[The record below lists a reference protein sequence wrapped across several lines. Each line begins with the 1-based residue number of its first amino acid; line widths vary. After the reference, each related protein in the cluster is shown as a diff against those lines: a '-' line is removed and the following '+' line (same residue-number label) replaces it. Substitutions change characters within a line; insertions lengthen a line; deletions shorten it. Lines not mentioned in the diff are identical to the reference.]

1 MIVEV
6 LYPEFGNLFGD
17 MANMRY
23 LQACAPDIEFVYT
36 DIRSTP
42 RFVNERVDMLY
53 LGSMPER
60 KQVMAMEQL
69 KPHVQRLKELI
80 EDGVVVLATG
90 NAMELFGQYISDLGD
105 NCGNKTEMLGLFP
118 FHADRKIQEIRHNS
132 MFLGDF
138 DGIAMVG
145 CRSQFSFCR
154 GEFTHPF
161 IQVRGGCG
169 NSPEDKTEGI
179 HYKNLFATYLL
190 GPLLVLN
197 PQFTKY
203 LLRLL
208 GHDDTL
214 AFEQQA
220 MEAYQLRLSQLE
232 DPNANF
238 HIG

>member
-1 MIVEV
+1 MTVEV
-6 LYPEFGNLFGD
+6 LYPEFGNLYGD

-23 LQACAPDIEFVYT
+23 LQACAPDAEFVYT

-42 RFVNERVDMLY
+42 RFVTEHVDMLY

-60 KQVMAMEQL
+60 KQEIAVEKL
-69 KPHVQRLKELI
+69 LPHVQRLKELI
-80 EDGVVVLATG
+80 EEGVVVLATG
-90 NAMELFGQYISDLGD
+90 NAMELLGEYISDDGR
-105 NCGNKTEMLGLFP
+105 KTNMLGLFP

-138 DGIAMVG
+138 EGISIVG

-154 GEFTHPF
+154 GNFTEPF
-161 IQVRGGCG
+161 IKVRGGFG
-169 NSPEDKTEGI
+169 NSPEDQTEGL
-179 HYKNLFATYLL
+179 HYKNVYATYLL

-197 PQFTKY
+197 PLFTKH
-203 LLRLL
+203 LLRLM

-214 AFEQQA
+214 AFEQEA

-232 DPNANF
+232 APKANF

>member
-17 MANMRY
+17 MANIRY
-23 LQACAPDIEFVYT
+23 LQACAPDMEFVYT

-42 RFVNERVDMLY
+42 RFVTDHVDMLY

-60 KQVMAMEQL
+60 KQVIAMEQL
-69 KPHVQRLKELI
+69 KPHALRLKELI
-80 EDGVVVLATG
+80 EQGTVVLATG
-90 NAMELFGQYISDLGD
+90 NAMELFGEYISDSGQ
-105 NCGNKTEMLGLFP
+105 KTQMLGLFP

-138 DGIAMVG
+138 EGIQMVG

-154 GEFTHPF
+154 GDFTHPF
-161 IQVRGGCG
+161 IRVRGGCG
-169 NSPEDKTEGI
+169 NSPEDQTEGI

-197 PQFTKY
+197 PLFTKY

-220 MEAYQLRLSQLE
+220 MDAYQLRLSQLE
-232 DPNANF
+232 SPKANF